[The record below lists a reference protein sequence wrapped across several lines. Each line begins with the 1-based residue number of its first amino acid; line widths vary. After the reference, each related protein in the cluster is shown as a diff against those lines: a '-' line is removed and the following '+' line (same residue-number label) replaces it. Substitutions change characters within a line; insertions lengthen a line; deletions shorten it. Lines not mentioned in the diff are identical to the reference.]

1 MVAVYPCAPMAFWHQ
16 YQVLVKGGDAK
27 VCALSDGQWQGVEN
41 RENWT
46 ALLTAQYPS
55 CLTLEKDGESLGTLP
70 NILDKEPDAGG
81 NQPAIASIDLGT
93 AVTAVTLTIGGREIP
108 ATHRPLLRMLLTLSD
123 TPMDD
128 MMTSLTMAA
137 NLIPTAVVLTGAGDV
152 PGRDGYVY
160 RPADM
165 AALAAKEENRLLT
178 GFKWRSDA
186 AGVLVGLNRLW
197 ETGLTR
203 AELEDVGLTLGADV
217 PFCIRGGLTRTRGIG
232 EAMEALPCG
241 QCFPLVVIQPCGGL
255 STRDVFAAYHAQ
267 AVSFRPDN
275 DAAQAALADGN
286 LRALSPALGNVLQP
300 VSEQMRPAIAD
311 AIADLRN
318 CGVAAALMTGSG
330 SAVFGAF
337 ETEQSADAAFAA
349 LSQRYDRVFR
359 CETCM
364 ESVIEQI

>member
-1 MVAVYPCAPMAFWHQ
+1 MKRQELAP
-16 YQVLVKGGDAK
+16 AK
-27 VCALSDGQWQGVEN
+27 VNLTLDVGAKRPDGYHEVVSVMQSVALYDTVTMESGTGEGISLTCDDAAIPADGSNLAWRAAEVFFRTTGV
-41 RENWT
+41 
-46 ALLTAQYPS
+46 ACDGLHI
-55 CLTLEKDGESLGTLP
+55 TLEKSIPSQAGLG
-70 NILDKEPDAGG
+70 GG
-81 NQPAIASIDLGT
+81 S
-93 AVTAVTLTIGGREIP
+93 
-108 ATHRPLLRMLLTLSD
+108 
-123 TPMDD
+123 
-128 MMTSLTMAA
+128 
-137 NLIPTAVVLTGAGDV
+137 
-152 PGRDGYVY
+152 
-160 RPADM
+160 
-165 AALAAKEENRLLT
+165 
-178 GFKWRSDA
+178 SDA

-232 EAMEALPCG
+232 EAMQELPCG

-275 DAAQAALADGN
+275 DAAQAALADGD
-286 LRALSPALGNVLQP
+286 LRALFPALGNVLQP

-318 CGVAAALMTGSG
+318 FGAAASLMTGSG

-337 ETEQSADAAFAA
+337 ETKDTADAAFAA

>member
-1 MVAVYPCAPMAFWHQ
+1 MLRIGAR
-16 YQVLVKGGDAK
+16 AK
-27 VCALSDGQWQGVEN
+27 I
-41 RENWT
+41 NWT
-46 ALLTAQYPS
+46 LDITGRRADGYHLMDMLMQSVTLADEI
-55 CLTLEKDGESLGTLP
+55 TLEKTLDGE
-70 NILDKEPDAGG
+70 I
-81 NQPAIASIDLGT
+81 
-93 AVTAVTLTIGGREIP
+93 TLTTGG
-108 ATHRPLLRMLLTLSD
+108 TPLLPADEHHLALRAARALQKA
-123 TPMDD
+123 
-128 MMTSLTMAA
+128 TSCPLGARIHVVKH
-137 NLIPTAVVLTGAGDV
+137 IPVGAGM
-152 PGRDGYVY
+152 GG
-160 RPADM
+160 
-165 AALAAKEENRLLT
+165 
-178 GFKWRSDA
+178 GSSDA

-232 EAMEALPCG
+232 EAMQELPCG
-241 QCFPLVVIQPCGGL
+241 RCFPLVVIQPCGGL

-275 DAAQAALADGN
+275 DAAQAALADGD

-318 CGVAAALMTGSG
+318 FGAAASLMTGSG

-337 ETEQSADAAFAA
+337 ETKDTADAAFAA
-349 LSQRYDRVFR
+349 LEKRYGRVFR

>member
-1 MVAVYPCAPMAFWHQ
+1 MKCMEKAY
-16 YQVLVKGGDAK
+16 AK
-27 VCALSDGQWQGVEN
+27 VNLTLQVGSRRPDGYHAVMSVMQRISLWDTVTVERGTGRDTLLCSVPVTENVDDNLCMKAARAFFAETGTKSDGV
-41 RENWT
+41 T
-46 ALLTAQYPS
+46 I
-55 CLTLEKDGESLGTLP
+55 TLEKHIPVQAGLG
-70 NILDKEPDAGG
+70 GG
-81 NQPAIASIDLGT
+81 S
-93 AVTAVTLTIGGREIP
+93 
-108 ATHRPLLRMLLTLSD
+108 
-123 TPMDD
+123 
-128 MMTSLTMAA
+128 
-137 NLIPTAVVLTGAGDV
+137 
-152 PGRDGYVY
+152 
-160 RPADM
+160 
-165 AALAAKEENRLLT
+165 
-178 GFKWRSDA
+178 SDA

-232 EAMEALPCG
+232 EAMQELPCG

-318 CGVAAALMTGSG
+318 CGAAAALMTGSG

-337 ETEQSADAAFAA
+337 ETKDTADAAFAA
-349 LSQRYDRVFR
+349 LKKRYDRVFR

>member
-1 MVAVYPCAPMAFWHQ
+1 M
-16 YQVLVKGGDAK
+16 GGG
-27 VCALSDGQWQGVEN
+27 S
-41 RENWT
+41 
-46 ALLTAQYPS
+46 
-55 CLTLEKDGESLGTLP
+55 
-70 NILDKEPDAGG
+70 
-81 NQPAIASIDLGT
+81 
-93 AVTAVTLTIGGREIP
+93 
-108 ATHRPLLRMLLTLSD
+108 
-123 TPMDD
+123 
-128 MMTSLTMAA
+128 
-137 NLIPTAVVLTGAGDV
+137 
-152 PGRDGYVY
+152 
-160 RPADM
+160 
-165 AALAAKEENRLLT
+165 
-178 GFKWRSDA
+178 SDA

-232 EAMEALPCG
+232 EAMQELPCG

-275 DAAQAALADGN
+275 DAAQAALADGD

-311 AIADLRN
+311 AITDLRN
-318 CGVAAALMTGSG
+318 FGAAASLMTGSG

-337 ETEQSADAAFAA
+337 ETKDTADAAFAA
-349 LSQRYDRVFR
+349 LKKRYDRVFR

>member
-1 MVAVYPCAPMAFWHQ
+1 MLRIGAR
-16 YQVLVKGGDAK
+16 AK
-27 VCALSDGQWQGVEN
+27 I
-41 RENWT
+41 NWT
-46 ALLTAQYPS
+46 LDITGRRADGYHLMDMLMQSVTLADEI
-55 CLTLEKDGESLGTLP
+55 TLEKTLDGE
-70 NILDKEPDAGG
+70 I
-81 NQPAIASIDLGT
+81 
-93 AVTAVTLTIGGREIP
+93 TLTTGG
-108 ATHRPLLRMLLTLSD
+108 TPLLPADEHHLALR
-123 TPMDD
+123 
-128 MMTSLTMAA
+128 AA
-137 NLIPTAVVLTGAGDV
+137 RALQKATRCPLGARIHVVKHIPVGAGM
-152 PGRDGYVY
+152 GG
-160 RPADM
+160 
-165 AALAAKEENRLLT
+165 
-178 GFKWRSDA
+178 GSSDA

-232 EAMEALPCG
+232 EAMQELPCG
-241 QCFPLVVIQPCGGL
+241 RCFPLVVIQPCGGL

-275 DAAQAALADGN
+275 DAAQAALADGD

-318 CGVAAALMTGSG
+318 FGAAAALMTGSG

-337 ETEQSADAAFAA
+337 ETKDTADTAFAA
-349 LSQRYDRVFR
+349 LKKRYDRVFR

>member
-1 MVAVYPCAPMAFWHQ
+1 M
-16 YQVLVKGGDAK
+16 GGG
-27 VCALSDGQWQGVEN
+27 S
-41 RENWT
+41 
-46 ALLTAQYPS
+46 
-55 CLTLEKDGESLGTLP
+55 
-70 NILDKEPDAGG
+70 
-81 NQPAIASIDLGT
+81 
-93 AVTAVTLTIGGREIP
+93 
-108 ATHRPLLRMLLTLSD
+108 
-123 TPMDD
+123 
-128 MMTSLTMAA
+128 
-137 NLIPTAVVLTGAGDV
+137 
-152 PGRDGYVY
+152 
-160 RPADM
+160 
-165 AALAAKEENRLLT
+165 
-178 GFKWRSDA
+178 SDA

-275 DAAQAALADGN
+275 DAAQAALADGD
-286 LRALSPALGNVLQP
+286 LRVLSPALGNVLQP

-318 CGVAAALMTGSG
+318 CGAAAALMTGSG

-349 LSQRYDRVFR
+349 LEKRYDRVFR
-359 CETCM
+359 CATCM